1 MTKPAATIFSRRNLL
16 AVLGL
21 GGVAA
26 AVSAAPPLPLSWTRR
41 PTGGNWWQRSAYS
54 LERGGFHEWTQ
65 EVGSAFHVRSDSGSS
80 TLKLVAV
87 VPLNSKG
94 RRPSSLG
101 RDQAFAA
108 VFEPAAGAAPGADGT
123 YRVDHAKHG
132 ELAVFMT
139 AGRGAG
145 GAGRLEAVFN

>member
-1 MTKPAATIFSRRNLL
+1 MTKSAATIFTRRNLL
-16 AVLGL
+16 AALGL

-26 AVSAAPPLPLSWTRR
+26 AVVAAPPMPLSWTRR
-41 PTGGNWWQRSAYS
+41 PAGGSWWQRSAYS
-54 LERGGFHEWTQ
+54 LERGGFHEWNQ
-65 EVGSAFHVRSDSGSS
+65 EVGSSFELRGDSGAS

-101 RDQAFAA
+101 RDRAFAA
-108 VFEPAAGAAPGADGT
+108 VFEPAAGTAPAADGT
-123 YRVDHAKHG
+123 YKVEHAKHG

-139 AGRGAG
+139 AGRGG
-145 GAGRLEAVFN
+145 GSGRLEAVFN